1 MSKKI
6 QWGLFIFYLVIF
18 GNYCGLEID
27 SFIGDLPFFQIR
39 TLLLFINVLF
49 VLMIPIAICVVIS
62 SASFFRKYRTLRLL
76 ILTLNSLLYY
86 FAIFLA
92 LYKAIRKM
100 DFDFY
105 FLWYNTADA
114 LPTLWKLFAPWIP
127 AVILLIFAFAAY
139 QKEIFAP
146 IIRWT
151 HKTPRKAWTTLAVI
165 LIGSMLCQLIT
176 LHSIRGSAAGFIYAS
191 FLSNRK
197 LRDDYRQLYQKHI
210 TALQTD
216 EPKPIE
222 RFNPSALGD
231 VVFIVKQ
238 ESLNGLLTGPRIT
251 PQLLR
256 ASKDG
261 ILFPKMYGNSIQS
274 LRGYECILCG
284 VPPSATDALVDEYA
298 PQEIKKLSCLPK
310 LFKNLGYHTLYFFGG
325 SRNPRIVSF
334 AESIGYEKV
343 LADDIMQPED
353 AKFDWG
359 YREDIFYTRIYQY
372 LQKHLTN
379 EKLFVFID
387 TGTTNHTPFKVLDK
401 AQLDA
406 IPFPTP
412 REFEENLSNTTFVQD
427 AYFGELYNHF
437 KKLYGNNGSLIAVS
451 DHSWPIPI
459 HEDNIYNERGA
470 YEENFLI
477 SLLFVPPSSQKAFFD
492 IGAVVPH
499 RFSQMDIL
507 PTVLDLLG
515 MEQKQLLG
523 TSFASWLHPSNGEQR
538 SQDVQTNISIQ
549 PYGGGFIS
557 IVRYPQKYLFSV
569 LGRNVE
575 VFDLEKD
582 PEERSPAI
590 HTLDQ
595 HMPLIPE
602 FFHKTIHHRLH

>member
-6 QWGLFIFYLVIF
+6 QWGLFVLYLVIF
-18 GNYCGLEID
+18 GIYCGLEID
-27 SFIGDLPFFQIR
+27 SLIGDLPFFQIQ
-39 TLLLFINVLF
+39 TLLLFVNVLF
-49 VLMIPIAICVVIS
+49 VLLIPMTLCVGLS
-62 SASFFRKYRTLRLL
+62 SFLRKYRILRLL
-76 ILTLNSLLYY
+76 IPPLSSFLFY
-86 FAIFLA
+86 FALFLA
-92 LYKAIRKM
+92 LYKAIRKT

-105 FLWYNTADA
+105 FLWYNIADA

-127 AVILLIFAFAAY
+127 FVLLLLAAFIVFH
-139 QKEIFAP
+139 KEVFAP
-146 IIRWT
+146 VIRWT
-151 HKTPRKAWTTLAVI
+151 NRTPRKAWPTLAVI
-165 LIGSMLCQLIT
+165 LIGSLLCQLIT
-176 LHSIRGSAAGFIYAS
+176 LDSIRGSAAGFIYAS

-210 TALQTD
+210 TSLQTD
-216 EPKPIE
+216 EPKPVE
-222 RFNPSALGD
+222 GFNPSALGN
-231 VVFIVKQ
+231 VIFVVKQ
-238 ESLNGLLTGPRIT
+238 ESLNGLLTGSRIT

-256 ASKDG
+256 AAKDG

-284 VPPSATDALVDEYA
+284 VPPSAADALVDEYT

-310 LFKNLGYHTLYFFGG
+310 LFKELGYHTLYFFGG
-325 SRNPRIVSF
+325 SRNSRIVSF
-334 AESIGYEKV
+334 AESVGYEKV
-343 LADDIMQPED
+343 LADDIMQQDD

-372 LQKHLTN
+372 LQKHFVN

-387 TGTTNHTPFKVLDK
+387 TGATNHTPFKVLDK
-401 AQLDA
+401 DHLNA
-406 IPFPTP
+406 IPFPNP

-427 AYFGELYNHF
+427 AYFGELYLRF
-437 KKLYGNNGSLIAVS
+437 KELYGNNGSLIAVS

-459 HEDNIYNERGA
+459 HKDNIYNERGA

-477 SLLFVPPSSQKAFFD
+477 SLLFVPPSSKKALFD
-492 IGAVVPH
+492 IGSVVPH

-515 MEQKQLLG
+515 MEQKSLLG
-523 TSFASWLHPSNGEQR
+523 TSFAAWLKPSNGGHR
-538 SQDVQTNISIQ
+538 SQDVRTNISIQ
-549 PYGGGFIS
+549 PYGGGYIS
-557 IVRYPQKYLFSV
+557 LVRYPQKYLFSV

-590 HTLDQ
+590 HKLDQ

-602 FFHKTIHHRLH
+602 FFHKPTRAH

>member
-6 QWGLFIFYLVIF
+6 QWGLFILYLMIL
-18 GNYCGLEID
+18 GTYCGLEID
-27 SFIGDLPFFQIR
+27 SFTGDLPFFKLR
-39 TLLLFINVLF
+39 TFLLFLNVLF
-49 VLMIPIAICVVIS
+49 ILLLPMTLCAALS
-62 SASFFRKYRTLRLL
+62 TNSFLRKYRILRLL
-76 ILTLNSLLYY
+76 ILPLSSFLFY
-86 FAIFLA
+86 FALFLA
-92 LYKAIRKM
+92 LYKSIRKM

-114 LPTLWKLFAPWIP
+114 LPALWKLFAPWIP
-127 AVILLIFAFAAY
+127 VVLLLLAAFIVFH
-139 QKEIFAP
+139 KEIFAP
-146 IIRWT
+146 VIRWT
-151 HKTPRKAWTTLAVI
+151 DKTPSKAWSTMGVI

-176 LHSIRGSAAGFIYAS
+176 MESIRGSAAGFIYAS
-191 FLSNRK
+191 FLSDRK
-197 LRDDYRQLYQKHI
+197 LRDDYRQLYKSHI
-210 TALQTD
+210 TALQKD
-216 EPKPIE
+216 APKTSE
-222 RFNPSALGD
+222 RYNTSALGD
-231 VVFIVKQ
+231 VVFMVKQ

-251 PQLLR
+251 PHLLS
-256 ASKDG
+256 AAKDG

-310 LFKNLGYHTLYFFGG
+310 LFKKLGYHTLYFFGG
-325 SRNPRIVSF
+325 SQNKRIVSF
-334 AESIGYEKV
+334 ATSAGFENV
-343 LADDIMQPED
+343 LSDDIMQPED

-372 LQKHLTN
+372 LQKHFVN

-387 TGTTNHTPFKVLDK
+387 TGATNHTPFKVLDEDH
-401 AQLDA
+401 LNA
-406 IPFPTP
+406 IPFPDP
-412 REFEENLSNTTFVQD
+412 QEFEENLSNTTFVQD
-427 AYFGELYNHF
+427 AYFGELYQRF

-459 HEDNIYNERGA
+459 HKDNIYNERGA

-477 SLLFVPPSSQKAFFD
+477 SLLFVPPASKKALFD
-492 IGAVVPH
+492 IGTVVPL

-515 MEQKQLLG
+515 MEQKSLLG
-523 TSFASWLHPSNGEQR
+523 TSFASWLQRPNGEQR
-538 SQDVQTNISIQ
+538 SQSAQTNISIQ

-557 IVRYPQKYLFSV
+557 VVRYPQKYLFSV

-590 HTLDQ
+590 HNLDQ
-595 HMPLIPE
+595 HMPLIRN
-602 FFHKTIHHRLH
+602 FFQKNNR